1 MTIRRRVRS
10 AAVVAGTAAVVTALA
25 VSPAHADDSSY
36 VKYYTVTT
44 SYQGSAENLS
54 EIATRFLGSQSR
66 SVEVYNLNVGR
77 EQADGKALS
86 DATRLDAGW
95 EIVLP
100 WDAVGAGV
108 QYGTL
113 PTSLPTTTP
122 TSGTSKS
129 GTSGTPAQP
138 GGTTKARPGA
148 STTAQPGGST
158 TGKPA
163 VQPSSG
169 SPAADPAGSGCATG
183 TPAGKIP
190 DWARQTVD
198 ASTAWTHSK
207 GTGELVAVVDSGV
220 DGSLTQL
227 AGHVSVGADVVS
239 GNGRGDVDC
248 LGTGTGMAAI
258 IAARPGTNGA
268 LAGIAPNST
277 IMPVRVV
284 TTSAQAQADDEATA
298 ISVATASGATV
309 IALGSYV
316 DTSNAKVVAAIKQAV
331 GHDVVVVCAAP
342 APTAPVSAD
351 TTLPS
356 HGVLRVGGVGE
367 DGQPT
372 SSYKPGTVDVQA
384 PGSRVSTLGLTG
396 TGTVVATGTQY
407 AVAFVAGE
415 AALIRAAYPSLPAA
429 GVTDRVEQ
437 TAKTPSG
444 ASGGAKLMDP
454 EVALTAALAAAEL
467 GGPGSSGVS
476 SVTSGSG
483 RVILLALIGLVL
495 LIALVLLVSRV
506 RRLLRADGD
515 AAAYAEDESAAAPP
529 WPVPPETSTAK

>member
-1 MTIRRRVRS
+1 MTIRRRVRT
-10 AAVVAGTAAVVTALA
+10 AAVMAGTAAVVTALV
-25 VSPAHADDSSY
+25 VSPAHADDPSY
-36 VKYYTVTT
+36 VKYYTVTS

-54 EIATRFLGSQSR
+54 EIAARFLGSQSR

-86 DATRLDAGW
+86 DATKLDAGW

-113 PTSLPTTTP
+113 PTSLPATVPST
-122 TSGTSKS
+122 GTSKS
-129 GTSGTPAQP
+129 GSSGATKTRP
-138 GGTTKARPGA
+138 GGTT
-148 STTAQPGGST
+148 TAKPGGAA

-163 VQPSSG
+163 VKPSPGTSG
-169 SPAADPAGSGCATG
+169 GTPAGAGCPTG
-183 TPAGKIP
+183 TPAGKTP
-190 DWARQTVD
+190 DWARQMVD
-198 ASTAWTHSK
+198 ASSAWTHSK

-227 AGHVSVGADVVS
+227 AGHVTVGADVVS
-239 GNGRGDVDC
+239 GNGRGDIDC
-248 LGTGTGMAAI
+248 RGTGTGMAAI
-258 IAARPGTNGA
+258 IAARPGKNGA
-268 LAGIAPNST
+268 LAGIAPDST
-277 IMPVRVV
+277 VMPVRVV
-284 TTSAQAQADDEATA
+284 TTSAKAEADDEATA

-316 DTSNAKVVAAIKQAV
+316 DTSDAKVVAAIRQAV

-342 APTAPVSAD
+342 APTAPVTTD
-351 TTLPS
+351 TTLPTR
-356 HGVLRVGGVGE
+356 GVLRVGGVGE
-367 DGQPT
+367 DGHPT
-372 SSYKPGTVDVQA
+372 ASYMSGTVDVRA
-384 PGSRVSTLGLTG
+384 PGSRVSTLGLSG

-437 TAKTPSG
+437 TAKTSGG
-444 ASGGAKLMDP
+444 ASGGDKLMDP
-454 EVALTAALAAAEL
+454 QVALTAALAADEL
-467 GGPGSSGVS
+467 GSPGKGGVS
-476 SVTSGSG
+476 SVTSGGG
-483 RVILLALIGLVL
+483 RVLLLVLIGLVL
-495 LIALVLLVSRV
+495 VIALVLLASRA

-515 AAAYAEDESAAAPP
+515 SSAYAEEEAAATPS
-529 WPVPPETSTAK
+529 WPVPPEVPAAK